1 MSQFTNAYASSA
13 EPKDFNH
20 EETCCKLRCKEVDFR
35 KAHFG
40 PKVPAQNPTQPGP
53 GLNFINP
60 GPTRAQHWA
69 P

>member
-1 MSQFTNAYASSA
+1 MGMARWQS
-13 EPKDFNH
+13 DI
-20 EETCCKLRCKEVDFR
+20 DFR